1 MPKLKLA
8 TIIGTRP
15 EIIRLSQIIKLAD
28 KVFDHVLI
36 HTGQNYDYELN
47 EIFFEELGIRKPD
60 HFLGVAGQHLGN
72 TIGNIISLSFEIFLK
87 EKPDAL
93 LVLGDTN
100 SVLSTISAKRLKIPI
115 FHMEAGNRC
124 FDQNVPEEINRKIS
138 DHISDINLAYNEH
151 SRRYLIAE
159 GFRKE
164 HIFVT
169 GTPLF
174 EVIEANKVKIQS
186 SNILERLNLQKD
198 NYFVVSSHREENLD
212 LGDNFAN
219 LVASLNSVAET
230 YQMPLIFST
239 HPRTKI
245 QLERRSLKLHP
256 LIKNY
261 PPFGFIDYV
270 HLQKN
275 SKCVLSDSGT
285 ISEESAML
293 GFKAISLRT
302 STERPE
308 SVDSGTIL
316 LGGIKKDQVLNNIEV
331 ILNTHFQSHQIP
343 VEYTILDVSTKVIR
357 CIQSYTPIIN
367 RVIWNKN
374 E

>member
-60 HFLGVAGQHLGN
+60 HLLGVAGQHLGN

-239 HPRTKI
+239 HPRTKL

-270 HLQKN
+270 NLQKN

>member
-60 HFLGVAGQHLGN
+60 HFLGVAGRHLGN
-72 TIGNIISLSFEIFLK
+72 TIGNVISLSFEIFLK

-316 LGGIKKDQVLNNIEV
+316 LGGIKKNQVLNNMEV

>member
-1 MPKLKLA
+1 
-8 TIIGTRP
+8 
-15 EIIRLSQIIKLAD
+15 
-28 KVFDHVLI
+28 
-36 HTGQNYDYELN
+36 
-47 EIFFEELGIRKPD
+47 
-60 HFLGVAGQHLGN
+60 
-72 TIGNIISLSFEIFLK
+72 
-87 EKPDAL
+87 
-93 LVLGDTN
+93 
-100 SVLSTISAKRLKIPI
+100 
-115 FHMEAGNRC
+115 
-124 FDQNVPEEINRKIS
+124 
-138 DHISDINLAYNEH
+138 
-151 SRRYLIAE
+151 
-159 GFRKE
+159 
-164 HIFVT
+164 
-169 GTPLF
+169 
-174 EVIEANKVKIQS
+174 
-186 SNILERLNLQKD
+186 
-198 NYFVVSSHREENLD
+198 
-212 LGDNFAN
+212 
-219 LVASLNSVAET
+219 
-230 YQMPLIFST
+230 MPLIFST